1 MSAETVAR
9 WQFGITT
16 VYHFLFVP
24 ITLGLSYLVAILQT
38 LWVRTGNQNYLR
50 LTKFYGKL
58 FLINFAMGVVTG
70 IVQEFQFGMNWSEY
84 SRFVGDIFGAPLAL
98 EALVAFFLESTFL
111 GLWIFGWD
119 RLPQKIHLLTIWFVS
134 FGTTLSAL
142 FILAANSF
150 MQNPVGFQFN
160 PETNRAELTDFL
172 AVLTNHVFLATFP
185 HQMAAAFLVSASF
198 LAAVAGWHLHRLN
211 KTLPKQV
218 DLNDV
223 EGMQQLAD
231 HDHQIAPYRFTAK
244 FGAILLI
251 IAGMGVML
259 TGDFQ
264 SKAMYE
270 SQPMKMSSAEGAYED
285 TGDFSLLTI
294 GNLEA
299 TEPIFEIHVPGL
311 LSFLAKGDFTSE
323 VPGINRLESEYQQE
337 YTPMLRERYGDEI
350 ADHFSQNGYNP
361 NIVVAYWTFRIMIT
375 LGMIAMAIGAWMLW
389 ILRGDRLPT
398 GKLWVWLMV
407 ALPLAPLFGN
417 SFGWIF
423 TEMGRQP
430 WVVFGLMPTMSGVS
444 PGVTAGQMLFSL
456 IGFTLV
462 YGILAVIEV
471 KLLLHYIKLGMPD
484 YVEEPKVIEDD
495 DAPMTFAY

>member
-1 MSAETVAR
+1 MSSETIAR
-9 WQFGITT
+9 WQFGVTT

-24 ITLGLSYLVAILQT
+24 ITLALSWLVAILQT

-58 FLINFAMGVVTG
+58 FLINFAMGLVTG

-98 EALVAFFLESTFL
+98 EALLAFFMESTFL

-119 RLPQKIHLLTIWFVS
+119 RLNKHLHLGCIWLVAI
-134 FGTTLSAL
+134 GTNLSAV

-150 MQNPVGFQFN
+150 MQNPVGYRFN
-160 PETNRAELTDFL
+160 PETNRAELTDFV
-172 AVLTNHVFLATFP
+172 AVLTNKVFLATFP
-185 HQMAAAFLVSASF
+185 HQMAAAWLVSAAF
-198 LAAVAGWHLHRLN
+198 MAAVAGWHLHRLN
-211 KTLPKQV
+211 KTLPKAA

-223 EGMQQLAD
+223 EGMQQIAD
-231 HDHQIAPYRFTAK
+231 HDHEVIPYRFAAR
-244 FGAILLI
+244 FGAIALI
-251 IAGMGVML
+251 IAGMAVML

-264 SKAMYE
+264 GKAMYE
-270 SQPMKMSSAEGAYED
+270 KQPMKMAAAEGAFED
-285 TGDFSLLTI
+285 TKDFSILTI
-294 GNLEA
+294 GNREA
-299 TEPIFEIHVPGL
+299 NEEVFAIHLPGL
-311 LSFLAKGDFTSE
+311 LSFLSYGNFDTD
-323 VPGINRLESEYQQE
+323 VPGIRPLEARYQE
-337 YTPMLRERYGDEI
+337 EFTPMLRERYGDEV
-350 ADHFSQNGYNP
+350 ADHFAQNGYHP
-361 NIVVAYWTFRIMIT
+361 NIIVTYWTFRIMIT

-389 ILRGDRLPT
+389 VLRGDRLPR

-456 IGFTLV
+456 IGFTVV
-462 YGILAVIEV
+462 YGVLAVIEV
-471 KLLLHYIKLGMPD
+471 KLLLHYIKLGMPE
-484 YVEEPKVIEDD
+484 YVEEPKVLEDE
-495 DAPMTFAY
+495 DAPLTFAY